1 MSDQLENQTVFA
13 QSEPVFQ
20 DPEQLPVDPEQEKL
34 LASKKAKQKKM
45 MFIGTG
51 IFVFILVLLVMA
63 MTMQKR
69 STNVVEKPTPT
80 PVVVQKETLTP
91 LQQSVKDA
99 QILIDNADPSV
110 NDYPFPPINF
120 EVTLEPEN

>member
-20 DPEQLPVDPEQEKL
+20 DPEQLPVDPEQEKQ
-34 LASKKAKQKKM
+34 LATQKVKQKKIT
-45 MFIGTG
+45 FIGIG
-51 IFVFILVLLVMA
+51 ILVFVLVLFIMT

-69 STNVVEKPTPT
+69 STQVVEGPTPT
-80 PVVVQKETLTP
+80 PVVEQKETLTP

-99 QILIDNADPSV
+99 QTLIDNADPSV
-110 NDYPFPPINF
+110 NEYPFPPINF
-120 EVTLEPEN
+120 EVTLEPED